1 MEFEHLILIVVALG
15 AGAIAKGATG
25 MGLPLIA
32 MPVMASAFGL
42 QHAISIM
49 TLPLLVTNIWQ
60 VWRLR
65 GEAASPSLRF
75 LVPMIIGGIAGV
87 VAGTW
92 ALVEID
98 ERILRI
104 NGCWRAC
111 SPSCRS

>member
-1 MEFEHLILIVVALG
+1 MDFGPLILIVVALG

-49 TLPLLVTNIWQ
+49 TIPLLVTNIWQ

-65 GEAASPSLRF
+65 GQAASPDLRF
-75 LVPMIIGGIAGV
+75 LAPMIIGGVAGV
-87 VAGTW
+87 IAGTW
-92 ALVEID
+92 
-98 ERILRI
+98 
-104 NGCWRAC
+104 
-111 SPSCRS
+111 S